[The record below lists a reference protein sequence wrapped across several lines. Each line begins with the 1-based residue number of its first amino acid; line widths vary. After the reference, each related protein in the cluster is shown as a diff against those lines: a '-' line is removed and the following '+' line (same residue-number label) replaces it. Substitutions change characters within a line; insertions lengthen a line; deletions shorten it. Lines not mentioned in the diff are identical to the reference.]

1 MNITQETND
10 YFSTTEKLSEV
21 IITDLQEGDYIDK
34 DLNGIYRNF
43 HRPGNYESD
52 FIKYTNNQFRNEDW
66 SKDEV
71 WRNLENKFKTTDPF
85 KRISKTFRVNW
96 SKVFKRGF

>member
-10 YFSTTEKLSEV
+10 YFSTTE
-21 IITDLQEGDYIDK
+21 
-34 DLNGIYRNF
+34 
-43 HRPGNYESD
+43 ESD

-85 KRISKTFRVNW
+85 KRVSKTFRVNW
-96 SKVFKRGF
+96 SKVFKRGWLLWK

>member
-10 YFSTTEKLSEV
+10 YFSTTE
-21 IITDLQEGDYIDK
+21 
-34 DLNGIYRNF
+34 
-43 HRPGNYESD
+43 ESD

-71 WRNLENKFKTTDPF
+71 WRNLENKFKTTDLF
-85 KRISKTFRVNW
+85 KRVSKTFRVNW
-96 SKVFKRGF
+96 SKVFKRGFLIFK

>member
-10 YFSTTEKLSEV
+10 YFSTTE
-21 IITDLQEGDYIDK
+21 
-34 DLNGIYRNF
+34 
-43 HRPGNYESD
+43 ESD

-71 WRNLENKFKTTDPF
+71 WRNLENKFKTTDLF
-85 KRISKTFRVNW
+85 KRVSKTFRVNW
-96 SKVFKRGF
+96 SKVFKRGWLLWK